1 MPLPIALQLYTV
13 RDPLAQ
19 DTDAALAQVAQI
31 GYQYVELA
39 GLHGKTPEQF
49 KQLLDKHGLTAIAS
63 HEGIDELL
71 GDLPAVIQRA
81 RVFGY
86 DFVICPYL
94 DESRRNSYGK
104 LAGQLA
110 KVAGKLAGVGLTLC
124 YHNHDFEWQVAEDG
138 RRGIDILFDT
148 PGGGGGHGG
157 AGNPPLGSELDVYW
171 VAKAGDNPVDWM
183 RKLTGRLPLLHLKDM
198 ADTPD
203 RGFAEVG
210 TGIIDFDA
218 ILAAAE
224 VCGVKYLVVEQDSNW
239 KESPME
245 SARVGLEN
253 LGGMPV

>member
-1 MPLPIALQLYTV
+1 MTLPIALPLYTV
-13 RDPLAQ
+13 RGPRAQ
-19 DTDAALAQVAQI
+19 DTDAALAQIARI

-39 GLHGKTPEQF
+39 GLHDKTPEQF

-63 HEGIDELL
+63 HEGIDGLL
-71 GDLPAVIQRA
+71 GDLPAVIHRA

-94 DESRRNSYGK
+94 DETQRNNYVA

-110 KVAGKLAGVGLTLC
+110 EVAGKLAGVGLTLC

-148 PGGGGGHGG
+148 PGGAG

-171 VAKAGDNPVDWM
+171 VAKAGDNPIDWM

-203 RGFAEVG
+203 KGFAEVG
-210 TGIIDFDA
+210 TGVIDFDA
-218 ILAAAE
+218 ILNAAE
-224 VCGVKYLVVEQDSNW
+224 ACGVKYLIVEQDSNW
-239 KESPME
+239 KDSPME

-253 LGGMPV
+253 LGGMLV